1 MFLNRNSHD
10 VKIRY
15 IPGKDP
21 TMVFLNAD
29 NKVVLVSNHKTAYHE
44 VSHLLLV
51 LSSTLL
57 HVNSGREVDVNFFS
71 MEMGQDA
78 EIVSRCF
85 NSSEGQNKHFY
96 KA

>member
-1 MFLNRNSHD
+1 MFLNCNSHD

-29 NKVVLVSNHKTAYHE
+29 NKVVLVSAYHE
-44 VSHLLLV
+44 VYHLLLV

-57 HVNSGREVDVNFFS
+57 HLNSGRKWDK
-71 MEMGQDA
+71 MLRLYLA
-78 EIVSRCF
+78 VSTVV
-85 NSSEGQNKHFY
+85 
-96 KA
+96 KAKISISTRHR

>member
-1 MFLNRNSHD
+1 MFLNCNSHD

-29 NKVVLVSNHKTAYHE
+29 NKVVLVSAYHE
-44 VSHLLLV
+44 VYHLLLV

-57 HVNSGREVDVNFFS
+57 HLNSGRKVDVNFFS
-71 MEMGQDA
+71 MEIGQDA
-78 EIVSRCF
+78 EIVSSCF